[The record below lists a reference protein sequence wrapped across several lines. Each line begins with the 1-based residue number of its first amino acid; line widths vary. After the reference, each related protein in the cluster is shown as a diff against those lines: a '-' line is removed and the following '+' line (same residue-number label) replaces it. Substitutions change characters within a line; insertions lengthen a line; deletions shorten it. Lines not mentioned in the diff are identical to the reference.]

1 MTKQKKKENRIIFLF
16 FTFIFLSLS
25 IASVNADISKC
36 KKFDIKCKTKKFVD
50 DTKSFQKIK
59 LQEGK
64 NQLKDSKEKILKGL
78 PKSN

>member
-1 MTKQKKKENRIIFLF
+1 MIKIFLSTLLIIFLN
-16 FTFIFLSLS
+16 TSLL
-25 IASVNADISKC
+25 ANETNC
-36 KKFDIKCKTKKFVD
+36 KKFDLKCKTKKFID